1 MSTDTEIVEVKE
13 EEITSTESIHVENQY
28 KIFEYFKEH
37 TGLLVTCVSALVAIM
52 SFILHFAVGRMN
64 YAYLAYWDIG
74 SLHANTSNQSKLDM
88 VVCAL
93 LYILSLFAIHSFLGK
108 TSDTYRYY
116 NESLSIVKRSIK
128 LTKETNKQ
136 SAQKLKKHEISYNH
150 LSPEEKRTPDVEEIK
165 KRIEESKEFL
175 KESTKGISDL
185 QKARRKALIWVAFQI
200 LVSTFLSYFIG
211 SMFLFLLN
219 VTVSVQEGIQQTRS
233 IGFIIVVD
241 LITYFV
247 PAYFATR
254 NAGKNLSN
262 EEVLIRT
269 AKLIENDIP
278 RFPIQDFKKK
288 GIMPILTDQKIKLAG
303 VQSVVITVI
312 LLVTLTIA
320 GRIGANQQRSFPIY
334 TEGSTT
340 YAIVYTSGSTR
351 FMEEATIKEG
361 SIVIDTTKQRIIT
374 SDDISY
380 DVEVFDEVSVI
391 RIDNTQKLEQHKI
404 SVKSIMET
412 FGSFLE
418 ATLDKIGEVL
428 KKDAEC
434 VSGT

>member
-1 MSTDTEIVEVKE
+1 MSTETEIVEVKE
-13 EEITSTESIHVENQY
+13 EKNTSPDNAPAENQY
-28 KIFEYFKEH
+28 KIFDYFKEH
-37 TGLLVTCVSALVAIM
+37 TGLLVTCISALVAIM

-74 SLHANTSNQSKLDM
+74 SLHANTSNQSELDM

-93 LYILSLFAIHSFLGK
+93 LYILSLLAIHSFLGK

-116 NESLSIVKRSIK
+116 NELLSIVKRSIK

-136 SAQKLKKHEISYNH
+136 SSKKLKDHEVSYNL
-150 LSPEEKRTPDVEEIK
+150 LSPEEKRTPDAEEIK

-185 QKARRKALIWVAFQI
+185 QKARRKAWIWVAIQI
-200 LVSTFLSYFIG
+200 LISFFLSYFIG
-211 SMFLFLLN
+211 SMFLLFLN
-219 VTVSVQEGIQQTRS
+219 EIVSVQEGFQKTRT
-233 IGFIIVVD
+233 IGFILIVD
-241 LITYFV
+241 LITYFI

-254 NAGKNLSN
+254 NSGKNLSN
-262 EEVLIRT
+262 EEILIRT
-269 AKLIENDIP
+269 AEMIDKDIP
-278 RFPIQDFKKK
+278 KFPIQDFTTK
-288 GIMPILTDQKIKLAG
+288 GIMSILTDQKIKLAV

-312 LLVTLTIA
+312 LLFTMTIA
-320 GRIGANQQRSFPIY
+320 GTIGANQQRVFPIY
-334 TEGSTT
+334 TEESTS
-340 YAIVYTSGSTR
+340 YAVVYTSGSTR
-351 FMEEATIKEG
+351 FMEEATINDR
-361 SIVIDTTKQRIIT
+361 SILIDTTKQRIIT
-374 SDDISY
+374 SDDISF

-412 FGSFLE
+412 IGPFLE

>member
-1 MSTDTEIVEVKE
+1 MSTETEIAEVKE
-13 EEITSTESIHVENQY
+13 EQKASPESTQKDNEY
-28 KIFEYFKEH
+28 KIFDYFKEH

-74 SLHANTSNQSKLDM
+74 SLHANTRNQSELDM

-93 LYILSLFAIHSFLGK
+93 MYILSLFIIHSFLSK

-116 NESLSIVKRSIK
+116 NKLFAIIKRSIK
-128 LTKETNKQ
+128 LTEENNKASSEKLREHEVSYNLLSPKEKETSEAEEMK
-136 SAQKLKKHEISYNH
+136 KL
-150 LSPEEKRTPDVEEIK
+150 
-165 KRIEESKEFL
+165 IEESRGFL

-185 QKARRKALIWVAFQI
+185 KKARKKATIWVAVQI
-200 LVSTFLSYFIG
+200 LTSFFLSYCIG
-211 SMFLFLLN
+211 SMFLLFLN
-219 VTVSVQEGIQQTRS
+219 ETVSVQEGFQKTRA
-233 IGFIIVVD
+233 IVLILVVD
-241 LITYFV
+241 FITYFI
-247 PAYFATR
+247 PAYFATK
-254 NAGKNLSN
+254 NAGKNLSS

-269 AKLIENDIP
+269 AELIEKDIP
-278 RFPIQDFKKK
+278 KFPIQDFKNK
-288 GIMPILTDQKIKLAG
+288 GIMSILTDQKIKLAG

-312 LLVTLTIA
+312 LLFILTVA
-320 GRIGANQQRSFPIY
+320 GTIGANQQRSFPIY

-340 YAIVYTSGSTR
+340 YAVVYTSGSTR
-351 FMEEATIKEG
+351 FMEEATINDR
-361 SIVIDTTKQRIIT
+361 SILIDTTKQRIIT

-380 DVEVFDEVSVI
+380 VVEVFDEVSVV
-391 RIDNTQKLEQHKI
+391 RIENTQKMEQHKI

-412 FGSFLE
+412 IGSFLE

-434 VSGT
+434 VPGT

>member
-1 MSTDTEIVEVKE
+1 MSTETEIVEVKE
-13 EEITSTESIHVENQY
+13 EKKASAESAPKDNEY
-28 KIFEYFKEH
+28 KIFDYFKKN
-37 TGLLVTCVSALVAIM
+37 TGLLVTCVTALVAIM

-74 SLHANTSNQSKLDM
+74 SLHANTSNQSELDM

-116 NESLSIVKRSIK
+116 NELLSIVKRSIK

-136 SAQKLKKHEISYNH
+136 SSKKLKGHEISYNL
-150 LSPEEKRTPDVEEIK
+150 LSLEEKRTPDADEIK

-185 QKARRKALIWVAFQI
+185 QKARRKALIWVAIQI
-200 LVSTFLSYFIG
+200 LISILLSYFVG
-211 SMFLFLLN
+211 SMFLLLLN

-233 IGFIIVVD
+233 IGFIILVD

-269 AKLIENDIP
+269 AKLIEKDIP

-288 GIMPILTDQKIKLAG
+288 GIMSILTDQKIKLAG

-312 LLVTLTIA
+312 LLFILTVA
-320 GRIGANQQRSFPIY
+320 GTIGANQQRSFPIY

-340 YAIVYTSGSTR
+340 YAVVYTSGSTR
-351 FMEEATIKEG
+351 FMEEATINDR
-361 SIVIDTTKQRIIT
+361 SILIDTTKQRIIT

-380 DVEVFDEVSVI
+380 DVEVFDEVSVV
-391 RIDNTQKLEQHKI
+391 RIENTQKMEQHKI

-412 FGSFLE
+412 IGSFLE